1 MNKSVSKS
9 TKSVK
14 SEEVKVET
22 IAPVVEEK
30 VTKRSKKVVE
40 EVAPV
45 VEEKTVKKS
54 KKVADTPAPEV
65 EQPKKEKKSKKVA
78 ETPAP
83 EVEQPKKEKKSK
95 KVAETPV
102 PAPESDEG
110 QEHTEAAEGKRRR
123 EVSRETVDTE
133 FDSLIEMIHARLESI
148 TPEEKKAGVSRLLRN
163 LHKRMKV
170 LKGDVSRISKQ
181 RVRGTRQNNT
191 TSGFM
196 KPVKISSDM
205 ASFTGWDAGQLRSR
219 VEVTK
224 YICDYIKKNE
234 LQNPEDRRQI
244 VPDTKLSKLLGYDT
258 KKEDKPLTY
267 YYLQQKIQ
275 PHFVAPVVE
284 SS

>member
-14 SEEVKVET
+14 SEEVKVEAP
-22 IAPVVEEK
+22 APVVEEK
-30 VTKRSKKVVE
+30 VTKRSKKVAE
-40 EVAPV
+40 EVAPAV
-45 VEEKTVKKS
+45 VEEKSTKKAT
-54 KKVADTPAPEV
+54 KKVAETPAPEA

-83 EVEQPKKEKKSK
+83 
-95 KVAETPV
+95 VAE
-102 PAPESDEG
+102 EG
-110 QEHTEAAEGKRRR
+110 QEAGEASEGKRRR
-123 EVSRETVDTE
+123 EVSRETVDAE
-133 FDSLIEMIHARLESI
+133 FDALIEMIHTRLEAI

-196 KPVKISSDM
+196 KPVKISGDM

-244 VPDTKLSKLLGYDT
+244 VPDAKLSKLLGYDK

-275 PHFVAPVVE
+275 PHFVAAE